1 MLRRFKRKFWFIYLL
16 FLLLFFPLTIMKV
29 RKVKIVARYQ
39 IMLWIN
45 EVREL
50 GKDLA
55 RKVWVWNWGARNQRQ
70 ERIRSWQT
78 AVSINHT
85 SVLAKADL
93 FHTCEYIHIQLAN
106 SNIVKTSDLF
116 RKEDLAEVESEVG
129 VKYWIRGTT
138 GETGFHSIL
147 FASFYPGEEPSG
159 TLVEISTLAS
169 RARSQQVSRR
179 NLGGN
184 LQKYWPIL

>member
-1 MLRRFKRKFWFIYLL
+1 MSR
-16 FLLLFFPLTIMKV
+16 
-29 RKVKIVARYQ
+29 
-39 IMLWIN
+39 
-45 EVREL
+45 
-50 GKDLA
+50 GKTWEG
-55 RKVWVWNWGARNQRQ
+55 RCEFGRGAKNQRQ

-78 AVSINHT
+78 AVGINHT
-85 SVLAKADL
+85 SVLAKADF

-147 FASFYPGEEPSG
+147 FASFYPGEDPSG
-159 TLVEISTLAS
+159 TLVEISSLAS
-169 RARSQQVSRR
+169 RERSQQVSRR

-184 LQKYWPIL
+184 LQKYRPTSEGDDIRELVFLSFNKPFHSFIRRR

>member
-1 MLRRFKRKFWFIYLL
+1 
-16 FLLLFFPLTIMKV
+16 MKSV
-29 RKVKIVARYQ
+29 SR
-39 IMLWIN
+39 
-45 EVREL
+45 
-50 GKDLA
+50 GKTWEGRCGFGRGL
-55 RKVWVWNWGARNQRQ
+55 KNQRQ

-78 AVSINHT
+78 AVGINHT
-85 SVLAKADL
+85 SVLAKADF

-116 RKEDLAEVESEVG
+116 RKKGLAEVESEVE

-147 FASFYPGEEPSG
+147 FASFYPGEDPSG
-159 TLVEISTLAS
+159 TLVEISSLAS
-169 RARSQQVSRR
+169 RERSQQVSRG

-184 LQKYWPIL
+184 LQKYRPILQRVMTSGNSSFCLLTNHFILSYEDGKIEQPF

>member
-1 MLRRFKRKFWFIYLL
+1 MRSVSR
-16 FLLLFFPLTIMKV
+16 
-29 RKVKIVARYQ
+29 
-39 IMLWIN
+39 
-45 EVREL
+45 
-50 GKDLA
+50 GKTWEG
-55 RKVWVWNWGARNQRQ
+55 RCGFGRGSKNQRQ

-78 AVSINHT
+78 AVGINHT
-85 SVLAKADL
+85 SVLAKADF

-147 FASFYPGEEPSG
+147 VASFYPAEDPGRIPAGS
-159 TLVEISTLAS
+159 LIQISSPAS
-169 RARSQQVSRR
+169 RERSRQVSRG
-179 NLGGN
+179 NFGGN
-184 LQKYWPIL
+184 LRKYQRAQKFIEWHQQKRWCSVKTEQLVRILTARPLRNY